1 MALGPPN
8 FNKTETNDPHK
19 SGSTTKLPTPTSQSS
34 EATKFTSS
42 VLVVD
47 ATSACGGLAV
57 QLLRARAPLA
67 EITACVSHRAE
78 PLARLLGRA
87 ESTENILIGY

>member
-1 MALGPPN
+1 MWIWNLPKAGPA
-8 FNKTETNDPHK
+8 
-19 SGSTTKLPTPTSQSS
+19 TKLPNKTPS
-34 EATKFTSS
+34 EATKDESGGGGFASS

-78 PLARLLGRA
+78 PLARLVG
-87 ESTENILIGY
+87 ND